1 MLYLA
6 RRQRLY
12 AALILAA
19 TLEACGQAPAPPPA
33 TAIQD
38 AKASTQNANAAVQ
51 TLVNPP
57 ATTPPPNTTQ
67 R

>member
-12 AALILAA
+12 AALILTV
-19 TLEACGQAPAPPPA
+19 TLEACGHAPAPPPA
-33 TAIQD
+33 AAIQD

-51 TLVNPP
+51 GLAKPP
-57 ATTPPPNTTQ
+57 ATTPPNTTQ

>member
-19 TLEACGQAPAPPPA
+19 TLAACGHAAPAPPP

-38 AKASTQNANAAVQ
+38 ASASTQNANAAVQ
-51 TLVNPP
+51 GLANPP
-57 ATTPPPNTTQ
+57 ATTPPNNAQ